1 MAARYAPERPAQQMP
16 TANDIHDLV
25 APYALDA
32 LDAEERAEFERHL
45 AECEPCSRELRELQD
60 TAASLAWAT
69 TGPEP
74 PPDLRSRIL
83 DRARGEAQVIPFER
97 RRRWVTPALGAVAA
111 VAAVVAIGLGLWGAS
126 LSNDLDQERDLR
138 SAQDRALQ
146 IVGDRGAQVVSL
158 KGSDGSLVVARN
170 GRAALVVCGLGQAP
184 SGETYVAWTIRGTP
198 SNAGAFD
205 ASDDG
210 CTAAPLDH
218 TVAPGVTVAVTR
230 EQDPNVQ
237 LPTTDPLFTAQAA

>member
-1 MAARYAPERPAQQMP
+1 MP

-45 AECEPCSRELRELQD
+45 ADCEQCSQELRVLQD
-60 TAASLAWAT
+60 TATSLAWGAA
-69 TGPEP
+69 GPEP
-74 PPDLRSRIL
+74 PPDLRGRIL
-83 DRARGEAQVIPFER
+83 EHAREEGQVIAFEP
-97 RRRWVTPALGAVAA
+97 RRRWVPPALGAIAA

-126 LSNDLDQERDLR
+126 LSNDLDRERELR
-138 SAQDRALQ
+138 AAQGRALE
-146 IVGDRGAQVVSL
+146 IVGDIGAQVVPL
-158 KGSDGSLVVARN
+158 EGADGSLVVARN
-170 GRAALVVCGLGQAP
+170 GRAALVVCGLGPAP
-184 SGETYVAWTIRGTP
+184 SGEVYMAWTIRGTP
-198 SNAGAFD
+198 SPAGAFD
-205 ASDDG
+205 ASDQG

-230 EQDPNVQ
+230 ERDPNVQ

>member
-16 TANDIHDLV
+16 TTNDIHDLV

-32 LDAEERAEFERHL
+32 LDAGERAEFEQHL
-45 AECEPCSRELRELQD
+45 ADCERCSRELRELQD

-74 PPDLRSRIL
+74 PPDLRGRIL

-97 RRRWVTPALGAVAA
+97 RRRWLTPALGAVAA

-126 LSNDLDQERDLR
+126 LSNELDQERDL
-138 SAQDRALQ
+138 SAAQERALE
-146 IVGDRGAQVVSL
+146 IVGDRGAQVVAL
-158 KGSDGSLVVARN
+158 EGSDGSLVVARN

-230 EQDPNVQ
+230 ERDPTVQ